1 MIKLTRFKTNESVWV
16 NPELIVSVGEQEHG
30 IGFNEMLRGVFV
42 HTSPNYSLQVT
53 ESPEEVTR
61 KILEYKLA
69 MVRYGAAVTDNVRV
83 ENTSDWEANDCFLKF
98 ERLAGLE
105 E

>member
-1 MIKLTRFKTNESVWV
+1 MIKLTNARTGSYIWINPDKVVDLGETALSGQTATFITTV
-16 NPELIVSVGEQEHG
+16 NSKENDE
-30 IGFNEMLRGVFV
+30 FNNLV
-42 HTSPNYSLQVT
+42 L

-69 MVRYGAAVTDNVRV
+69 MVRYAACQNEFKYDIGYAERT
-83 ENTSDWEANDCFLKF
+83 EI

-105 E
+105 EAGHDQ